1 MKKQFPIPAVAF
13 IVICTM
19 VVTTH
24 TAMAQNCS
32 SPPTGSYGPAWARQ
46 YQSWCEACNGKF
58 SMSGGNPSCTPGPN
72 WGGRGGSSSGGAAA
86 GLAQPFYNLGYNF
99 GQSLGKALFGDPQE
113 EARKRAEQQ
122 MQTAEQAQ
130 AAEAAR
136 QMAEVEARIRAAEEA
151 HKKQE
156 TFDRLSTQIQLSEG
170 FDGQKSDGPALMLG
184 DSDSGLR
191 PQGTSFFGT
200 GGGAGGSSAGV
211 NNDSRVV
218 DLRPRQGYS
227 ATTAAAPGD
236 NLALIMGDPNEA
248 SRQAP
253 ITDSKVVDLRDKKAP
268 YVVDPNVVKGR
279 TNTQGAQARMQA
291 DAVISGIYAQ
301 AKRLGWSAKKLERL
315 DKALNGLDLADDSIV
330 TGTQINEAWQNIFAR
345 AQDRKLAQEA
355 SRGEGTRMPGAGKQT
370 RYNDCTIFA
379 LANAAGLPYGVVAA
393 RAAEIIREGEWR
405 SAEDRANPQKA
416 IEKGG
421 LIGGEVIM
429 EAEAF
434 GRAEVV
440 PPSGFASMLKEG
452 RPVLVNVAHN
462 TGSSL
467 VGHEVVLTKA
477 FLHGG
482 ETWYEMMD
490 ANDGPLQRRY
500 LSDKELNTLILENG
514 VAFSPEPGT
523 VPKLLRKK

>member
-1 MKKQFPIPAVAF
+1 
-13 IVICTM
+13 
-19 VVTTH
+19 
-24 TAMAQNCS
+24 
-32 SPPTGSYGPAWARQ
+32 
-46 YQSWCEACNGKF
+46 
-58 SMSGGNPSCTPGPN
+58 MSGGNPSCTPGAD
-72 WGGRGGSSSGGAAA
+72 WGGRGGSSSGGGGGGAAAA
-86 GLAQPFYNLGYNF
+86 GLAQPFYNLGYNI
-99 GQSLGKALFGDPQE
+99 GQSIGKALFGDPQE
-113 EARKRAEQQ
+113 EARKRAQQQ
-122 MQTAEQAQ
+122 MQAAEEAQ

-136 QMAEVEARIRAAEEA
+136 QRAEVEARMRAAEEA
-151 HKKQE
+151 HKRQE
-156 TFDRLSTQIQLSEG
+156 QYDRLSSQIQLSES

-200 GGGAGGSSAGV
+200 GGGAGGSTADA

-227 ATTAAAPGD
+227 ATAAAPPGD
-236 NLALIMGDPNEA
+236 NLALIIGDPNEA
-248 SRQAP
+248 PRQAP
-253 ITDSKVVDLRDKKAP
+253 VTDSKVVDLREKKAP
-268 YVVDPNVVKGR
+268 YPVDPDTVKG
-279 TNTQGAQARMQA
+279 TTKAEGSQARMQA

-301 AKRLGWSAKKLERL
+301 AKSLGWSAKKLERL
-315 DKALNGLDLADDSIV
+315 DKALRGLDLDDDSIV
-330 TGTQINEAWQNIFAR
+330 TGTQINEAWQNILAR

-355 SRGEGTRMPGAGKQT
+355 SQGEGTRMPGAGKQT

-421 LIGGEVIM
+421 LVGGEVIM
-429 EAEAF
+429 AAEAF

-440 PPSGFASMLKEG
+440 PPSGFARTLEEG

-490 ANDGPLQRRY
+490 SNDGPLQRRY